1 MMARLGLKE
10 RIHVTPKLIMS
21 VVISLITFFT
31 VVCLPNDISS
41 LQYIGYALILCSALF
56 FFRYRKNSNLAL
68 FIGIIIAINICLALS
83 VCLNP
88 FGTAFNWQVQLVDS
102 FANITNAKNYLLF
115 VNVLCLAVGEV
126 KAEKSVVEIRKN
138 SVLAT
143 LLFVGLVFILI
154 FGFDRGEIGTYTS
167 NANALYEYALV
178 AFIFAWKYSPNRYFR
193 LALIFYAMLY
203 IGQGLVFGD
212 RSSAFPMILLLFML
226 IYRKKV
232 KTFMVLLLGLGGIFI
247 ANVVDVFRN
256 AHGEI
261 SFDILG
267 RAASRGLFVN
277 TISYAFYGGTQVI
290 NLALNS
296 ANHLTHF
303 FNYAASLVLG
313 GSNQYSLTVMANA
326 NKFVNKG
333 GGMSHA
339 YFYYWGGFIA
349 TVLFAILMGRIIN
362 KIFNSRSE
370 LCAILRVTVTIFLIR
385 WMLYY
390 PVAFFRSALLIPVA
404 AFVVLSFID
413 GRMRRLRR

>member
-1 MMARLGLKE
+1 MIKLGLKE
-10 RIHVTPKLIMS
+10 RIHVTPRLIVS
-21 VVISLITFFT
+21 AVISLVTFLT
-31 VVCLPNDISS
+31 VVCLPNDASS

-88 FGTAFNWQVQLVDS
+88 FNTAFNWQVRLINT

-115 VNVLCLAVGEV
+115 VNVLCLAIGSV
-126 KAEKSVVEIRKN
+126 KAEKTRIEMRKN
-138 SVLAT
+138 PILAA
-143 LLFVGLVFILI
+143 LLLAGLIFILV
-154 FGFDRGEIGTYTS
+154 FGFDRGEIGTYMS

-178 AFIFAWKYSPNRYFR
+178 VFIFAWKYSPNKYFR
-193 LALIFYAMLY
+193 LALIVYAMLY
-203 IGQGLVFGD
+203 VGQGLIFGD

-226 IYRKKV
+226 IYRRKV
-232 KTFMVLLLGLGGIFI
+232 KTFMVLLLGLGGIFV

-256 AHGEI
+256 AHGEV
-261 SFDILG
+261 SFNILG
-267 RAASRGLFVN
+267 QAAARGLFVN

-290 NLALNS
+290 NFALNS

-303 FNYAASLVLG
+303 FNYAASLVIG
-313 GSNQYSLTVMANA
+313 SSNQYSLTVMANA

-333 GGMSHA
+333 GGMSHT

-349 TVLFAILMGRIIN
+349 TILFAILMGRIIN

-390 PVAFFRSALLIPVA
+390 PVAFFRSALLIPLVVFVA
-404 AFVVLSFID
+404 LSFID